1 MNNKFL
7 EGAMLRK
14 GTGPTRK
21 NPMAMSTFPKIDNMT
36 GYEKRSQH

>member
-7 EGAMLRK
+7 EGAMLKK

-21 NPMAMSTFPKIDNMT
+21 NAAAMSTFPKMDIMT
-36 GYEKRSQH
+36 GYEI